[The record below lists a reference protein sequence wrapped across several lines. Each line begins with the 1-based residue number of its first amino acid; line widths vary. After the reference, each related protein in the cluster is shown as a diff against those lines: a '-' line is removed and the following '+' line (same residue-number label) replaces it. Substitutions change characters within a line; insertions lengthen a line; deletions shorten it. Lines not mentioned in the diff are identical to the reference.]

1 MPKEET
7 IKDIVERAL
16 ADTKAAERQMLLVS
30 ALICG
35 AMLALTIYAII
46 KQETDMM
53 NDKCCC
59 DKCDCKQS
67 SWQKSAHSKL
77 RTHVDVERSTDCYN
91 RIDFPALLNL
101 FTGSQWQIESQCRVT
116 SPGQFSISLN
126 KQLQRYLWLDQFCPP
141 SFSGLPSDTVV
152 S

>member
-46 KQETDMM
+46 K
-53 NDKCCC
+53 
-59 DKCDCKQS
+59 
-67 SWQKSAHSKL
+67 
-77 RTHVDVERSTDCYN
+77 
-91 RIDFPALLNL
+91 
-101 FTGSQWQIESQCRVT
+101 
-116 SPGQFSISLN
+116 
-126 KQLQRYLWLDQFCPP
+126 
-141 SFSGLPSDTVV
+141 
-152 S
+152 